1 MLGSNQRPLP
11 CEGSESVCWGFLELA
26 ICLQTAEFLRRHI
39 SEHFRS
45 FTRVAARLLHIQ
57 CSGEPNGP
65 AGTAVVASLAEECG
79 PVPPRTQAIQETGPD
94 QVLQRGPP
102 NRRPAVK
109 IGDARERSFVP
120 LAEDCG

>member
-1 MLGSNQRPLP
+1 MLGSNQRPFP
-11 CEGSESVCWGFLELA
+11 TFQVIYSGCC
-26 ICLQTAEFLRRHI
+26 T
-39 SEHFRS
+39 
-45 FTRVAARLLHIQ
+45 VAAHLVFRR
-57 CSGEPNGP
+57 PNGP
-65 AGTAVVASLAEECG
+65 ADTAEVASLAEECG

-120 LAEDCG
+120 LAEDCGERRPRDPFTLKWLKSSFPTSGE